1 MYGVHLHKSG
11 QPKRTEIL
19 IEPVCKNGAVCD
31 LCFMTFPGFESDF
44 PFQINIPG
52 TKNAI
57 IKIGVHRADGHIQ
70 FRMIGQDM
78 IGGLSLL
85 NERGYNSVFLVKL
98 LPGQV
103 DAGPGIMKPFPVLSV
118 RKTWIVNVF
127 VGNGTVIDFFVTTIT
142 DIRSFFQS
150 AAEFFVEVFTGL
162 IAGGTGGAFD
172 AAQNDFSAGIG
183 LATVITMDT
192 EVLGIIKGA
201 FMIPVR
207 EPVGFH
213 FFRDRGR
220 VLAKKPGD
228 ILKGSAFIQFI
239 FNIDT
244 VVKSKV
250 FLITWDIFTH
260 RIPPSTAV
268 RRRDNYNIS
277 I

>member
-1 MYGVHLHKSG
+1 MTLLTNVRCPSPQKQTAQENGN
-11 QPKRTEIL
+11 PD
-19 IEPVCKNGAVCD
+19 EPVCKNGAVCD
-31 LCFMTFPGFESDF
+31 LCFMVFPGFESDF

-118 RKTWIVNVF
+118 RKTCIVNVF
-127 VGNGTVIDFFVTTIT
+127 VGNGTVIDLFVTAVT

-150 AAEFFVEVFTGL
+150 AAEFLVEVFTGL
-162 IAGGTGGAFD
+162 SAGGTGGAFD
-172 AAQNDFSAGIG
+172 AAQNDF
-183 LATVITMDT
+183 
-192 EVLGIIKGA
+192 
-201 FMIPVR
+201 
-207 EPVGFH
+207 
-213 FFRDRGR
+213 
-220 VLAKKPGD
+220 
-228 ILKGSAFIQFI
+228 KGSAFIQFI

-244 VVKSKV
+244 VIKSKV

-277 I
+277 V